1 MVVETMNKMIE
12 GESRLNILNELCK
25 KNKITITKAKAI
37 QGRANKLLRNLNPKD
52 MDDWQ
57 NIFFARFEELY
68 HIALKTDL
76 NLAFKIL
83 ESEGKFYGVQNP
95 KTKHV
100 QHVGKVTVELDMGL
114 IGKEEEE
121 DYDEFEDITDIN
133 ELTDGTPTDKQDNNK
148 GKRD

>member
-1 MVVETMNKMIE
+1 MQVRDILNADEVAETMLPNMRGENPLSAEEAHRQNIMVVETMNKMIE

-68 HIALKTDL
+68 HI
-76 NLAFKIL
+76 
-83 ESEGKFYGVQNP
+83 
-95 KTKHV
+95 
-100 QHVGKVTVELDMGL
+100 
-114 IGKEEEE
+114 
-121 DYDEFEDITDIN
+121 
-133 ELTDGTPTDKQDNNK
+133 
-148 GKRD
+148 